1 MAGTLSL
8 RAHHL
13 LCVFGFRGLG
23 YGPAFVTNMRHTV
36 ERFFGD
42 GAVEVVL
49 VSGCDDVCAACPHAL
64 RGQCSAEQGGDGAVR
79 TRDAEVL
86 RRLGLSEG
94 CRMDSSSLAQL
105 VVDRIAPEQ
114 LSTICA
120 GCPWLDAGYCQEG
133 LRHRRA

>member
-79 TRDAEVL
+79 TVTDDGTIHANSNTCGGEPLDDDGYYHAIYAERVWQFFDTG
-86 RRLGLSEG
+86 R
-94 CRMDSSSLAQL
+94 
-105 VVDRIAPEQ
+105 
-114 LSTICA
+114 
-120 GCPWLDAGYCQEG
+120 
-133 LRHRRA
+133 